1 LPYAGRRR
9 NAFHI
14 PPAVPSV
21 VVDDLMIHY
30 VRVSISA
37 SIAAIVVIRPTAVMV
52 PTVVT
57 VASLA
62 SIAPI
67 MTPAVVDHGRR
78 SIFAGRRVDHR
89 RRGSPTKGIDID
101 ADAGISVRGGGRHHQ
116 RDHAK

>member
-1 LPYAGRRR
+1 MTIIVAVSSRRFAYAGS
-9 NAFHI
+9 
-14 PPAVPSV
+14 PAAPRV
-21 VVDDLMIHY
+21 VVDDLTIRN

-37 SIAAIVVIRPTAVMV
+37 SAIAIIVVTAVMV

-57 VASLA
+57 VASLV
-62 SIAPI
+62 SIAP
-67 MTPAVVDHGRR
+67 MAAAVVDHGRR

-89 RRGSPTKGIDID
+89 RRGSPTEGIDID